1 MKILLTAINAKY
13 IHSNLAVYSL
23 KAYADKYRN
32 YREEIRVSFRE
43 FTINHMM
50 DEILEALY
58 LEHPDVLCFSCYI
71 WNIAYIKTLVK
82 ELKVLLPF
90 TDIWLGGPEV
100 SYDAEELLLEYQE
113 ITGIMYGEGE
123 RVFTNLCDYY
133 GETGDTRCHLE
144 MAGEPDRDSM
154 KMNLKG
160 IVYRNGEILHNCPEP
175 PVNMSDIPF
184 PYGEN
189 ALQEDGKEVL
199 VPNKLAEDLEHRI
212 IYYESSRGCPFSCS
226 YCLSSIDKSLRFR
239 DLELVKR
246 EIQFFLD
253 YRVKQVKFVD
263 RTFNCQKSHA
273 VSVWKY
279 ILEHDNGM
287 TNFHFEIGADLLNE
301 EEINILKQ
309 MRPGLV
315 QLEIGVQSTN
325 DITIREVSRKMSLP
339 DLKKAVSQIR
349 EFHNIN
355 LHLDLIAGLPYEDL
369 KTFRKSFNDVY
380 RMYSDQLQ
388 LGFLKVLKGSA
399 IAGKKEQYGIAH
411 KSFPPYE
418 VMYTEWLSFDD
429 VLLLK
434 RVENMVENYYNS
446 GQFTYTLRYLE
457 HFFDEPFEL
466 YNELG
471 NYYEKHFEKSV
482 KHARIDRY
490 YILLDFFRN
499 GKKDSDDKIFSEI
512 MMFDLYLRE
521 NMKTR
526 PSFADD
532 VKEYKRLFRSISEQ
546 LCLKNTEHVEIISEE
561 TWRELVLQGV
571 KFKQA
576 VVKSEHAHQGVY
588 GKKLIYFDYKDRDPL
603 NNNAEV
609 YEVLLE

>member
-32 YREEIRVSFRE
+32 YSEKISVFFRE
-43 FTINHMM
+43 FTINNMI
-50 DEILEALY
+50 DEILEELY

-71 WNIAYIKTLVK
+71 WNITYIKAMIK
-82 ELKVLLPF
+82 ELKVLLPC

-100 SYDAEELLLEYQE
+100 SYDAEETLLEYQE

-123 RVFTNLCDYY
+123 KVFTNLCDYY
-133 GETGDTRCHLE
+133 GETGDTRCRLE
-144 MAGEPDRDSM
+144 AVGEQDRDSM

-160 IVYRNGEILHNCPEP
+160 IVYRNGEIFHNCPEL
-175 PVNMSDIPF
+175 PVDMSDIPF
-184 PYGEN
+184 PYGDN
-189 ALQEDGKEVL
+189 VLQEDGTKVL
-199 VPNKLAEDLEHRI
+199 IPNELTGDLEHRI

-226 YCLSSIDKSLRFR
+226 YCLSSIDRSLRFR
-239 DLELVKR
+239 DLELVKQ

-263 RTFNCQKSHA
+263 RTFNCKKSHA
-273 VSVWKY
+273 VSVWRY
-279 ILEHDNGM
+279 ILEHDNGI
-287 TNFHFEIGADLLNE
+287 TNFHFEIGADLLND
-301 EEINILKQ
+301 EEIDLLKQ

-325 DITIREVSRKMSLP
+325 DITIQEVSRKMRLP

-369 KTFRKSFNDVY
+369 ETFQKSFNDVY
-380 RMYSDQLQ
+380 RLYSDQLQ

-457 HFFDEPFEL
+457 NYFEEPFDL

-471 NYYEKHFEKSV
+471 NYYEKHFEKSA

-499 GKKDSDDKIFSEI
+499 RENHTDDKIFKEI

-532 VKEYKRLFRSISEQ
+532 VKGYKRLFRSISEQ
-546 LCLKNTEHVEIISEE
+546 LGLNHMEHVEVISEQA
-561 TWRELVLQGV
+561 WRELILQGV
-571 KFKQA
+571 KFRQ
-576 VVKSEHAHQGVY
+576 VSVKSEYVHEAVY
-588 GKKLIYFDYKDRDPL
+588 NKKILYFDYTKRDPL

-609 YEVLLE
+609 YEVILL